1 MDTFLAGTLLPQLL
15 HGLVYGMT
23 LALVAVGLSLVFGV
37 MHVIN
42 FAHGELLMVGAFVG
56 FTVYSGTGSFWLGL
70 LAGGGAG
77 AALGG
82 IIERFT
88 LRPLYARNPMYL
100 LLGTYGLSLVLVE
113 VARIVWGA
121 VPQKLPPPF
130 ELSVH
135 ILGLDY
141 PAYRLA
147 LLAFTSAIL
156 AALWLFLTRTQAG
169 TIIRGV
175 AQDRMIME
183 ALGVNVSRVFTGTFA
198 LGAGLAGVSGV
209 LLAPLVA
216 VYTTMGLDVILSAF
230 AVIIIG
236 GLGSFPGTL
245 LASIIVGM
253 VESVSTI
260 WIPPTSAKTLTFIAM
275 VVILLVRPAGLL
287 GEETR

>member
-1 MDTFLAGTLLPQLL
+1 MASFLAGTLLPQCL

-23 LALVAVGLSLVFGV
+23 LALVAIGLSLVFGV

-42 FAHGELLMVGAFVG
+42 FAHGEFLMVGAFVG
-56 FTVYSGTGSFWLGL
+56 YTVYSLTGSFWLGL
-70 LAGGGAG
+70 LAGGSAG

-88 LRPLYARNPMYL
+88 LRPLYPRHPTYL

-130 ELSVH
+130 EATVH
-135 ILGLDY
+135 FLGLDY

-156 AALWLFLTRTQAG
+156 AALWVFLTRTQAG

-183 ALGVNVSRVFTGTFA
+183 ALGVNVARVFAATFA
-198 LGAGLAGVSGV
+198 LGAGLAAVSGV
-209 LLAPLVA
+209 LLAPLLA
-216 VYTTMGLDVILSAF
+216 VYATMGLDVILSAF

-245 LASIIVGM
+245 LASVIVGM

-260 WIPPTSAKTLTFIAM
+260 WISPTSAKTLTFIVM
-275 VVILLVRPAGLL
+275 VLILLVRPAGLL